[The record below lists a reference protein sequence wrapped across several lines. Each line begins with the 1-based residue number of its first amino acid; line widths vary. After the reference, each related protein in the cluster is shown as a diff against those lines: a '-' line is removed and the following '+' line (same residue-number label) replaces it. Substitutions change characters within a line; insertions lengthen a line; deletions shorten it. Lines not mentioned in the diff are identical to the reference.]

1 MLGFFWVGIAT
12 LFALYFYTLYFIY
25 KPKAVDQNRPEY
37 QQVYRFMDKNK
48 RPLVIFLLMFLLVT
62 FILLNEFEWQFVIII
77 GKGCCVLAVV
87 GPLLHAYFGD

>member
-1 MLGFFWVGIAT
+1 
-12 LFALYFYTLYFIY
+12 
-25 KPKAVDQNRPEY
+25 
-37 QQVYRFMDKNK
+37 MDKNK

-62 FILLNEFEWQFVIII
+62 FILLNEFEWRFVQVV